1 MVMSK
6 IIPTFAPQSGHV
18 TDFYVIQHI
27 LTQFIHLTLKFK
39 TMKKFFSLIAAVL
52 FAGSMVA
59 EELLF
64 EQTYPGSPS
73 EFVSAYSKT
82 FTITTDGYTLSYA
95 NINNGKESDNWD
107 AVRAGSKNGAS
118 VASVTSAVIAGK
130 VSKVI
135 VNFTQV
141 QAAKTN
147 ELYLQV
153 ADNAEFTGATKIG
166 QTIAV
171 GAVVFEVAEP
181 AENMFYKIV
190 LDQAQGSANG
200 FNRWDRIQFVSPD
213 GEGTIDPPTQET
225 IKATVAEAIEAGMAL
240 ETGKTSTEV
249 YEVTGFVVNAEAYST
264 QHKNQ
269 IWWMADDAENTGA
282 QEFEAYACTVSEDNV
297 TMQVLNG
304 DKVTLTG
311 KITKYNDTKKSKII
325 IEIKN
330 GTAVFVS
337 KAEGDHSIGGDTP
350 PATDLDTITVAKA
363 LEIGGQLPSGGKT
376 DVQYVIEGY
385 VSNIVTYYDPASDF
399 ETFWMMDEKGGRG
412 ASNADKAFE
421 VYKGNPIQKMTTGLD
436 GHVFVTAKIT
446 NYNGS
451 IIETSGTAVVNIVEQ
466 GSVDEVEAITVAKA
480 LELGE
485 ALADKGTTEKRYEIT
500 GYVANVYNF
509 LNPDYGS
516 ETLWITDDPESTS
529 TENAFQIYR
538 GKPSTKTA
546 TGLHA
551 KVKVVTKIKKYGST
565 IETDGSTIPFEVL
578 EASTFV
584 PDTVDIDKAV
594 EIAEAL
600 GENAKTPVYYV
611 VKGFI
616 QEPGTFDSQNSNA
629 TFKLSQF
636 PNETEGPVTAY
647 RATVLKADAEK
658 VATKNSYVNVTG
670 YLMKKGGAQI
680 AQGAIT
686 AFVEAPDMDTIHVSV
701 AEALAIGTNL
711 PIEGK
716 SDRIYAVT
724 GFVNNVDEPFAEG
737 VETFYMADDAASEAM
752 NFLVLDVAIEAE
764 APVGQK
770 VEVVGRL
777 QNADGETVTIENGKA
792 RLLWPEGI
800 ESIVLTE
807 KAQKVVVDGVIYIV
821 RDNKLFNLQGAQVR

>member
-1 MVMSK
+1 
-6 IIPTFAPQSGHV
+6 
-18 TDFYVIQHI
+18 
-27 LTQFIHLTLKFK
+27 
-39 TMKKFFSLIAAVL
+39 MKKFFTFVAALMAVVAVNATVVTLTPSQFTAVAEQAITETVDGITVAISPKGTVTAEQFRIFKSSTITISAESEISGIVFTCTANGTVKYGPGCFAAQDGYSFEGKVGTWVGTPAASVSFTASSNQVRASKIEVYLDGETPGTPTPQETVKVDVAGAIAA
-52 FAGSMVA
+52 G
-59 EELLF
+59 
-64 EQTYPGSPS
+64 
-73 EFVSAYSKT
+73 
-82 FTITTDGYTLSYA
+82 
-95 NINNGKESDNWD
+95 
-107 AVRAGSKNGAS
+107 
-118 VASVTSAVIAGK
+118 
-130 VSKVI
+130 
-135 VNFTQV
+135 
-141 QAAKTN
+141 QA
-147 ELYLQV
+147 L
-153 ADNAEFTGATKIG
+153 AD
-166 QTIAV
+166 
-171 GAVVFEVAEP
+171 
-181 AENMFYKIV
+181 
-190 LDQAQGSANG
+190 
-200 FNRWDRIQFVSPD
+200 
-213 GEGTIDPPTQET
+213 
-225 IKATVAEAIEAGMAL
+225 
-240 ETGKTSTEV
+240 GKTSEEV
-249 YEVTGFVVNAEAYST
+249 YEVTGFVVNAQPYNPT
-264 QHKNQ
+264 YKNQ
-269 IWWMADDAENTGA
+269 IWFMADDAENTGA
-282 QEFEAYACTVSEDNV
+282 QEFEAYACTVSENS
-297 TMQVLNG
+297 TIMQVLNG

-311 KITKYNDTKKSKII
+311 NITKYVDSKNDNKVI

-330 GTAVFVS
+330 GTAVFIS
-337 KAEGDHSIGGDTP
+337 KAEGDHSIDGGGTP
-350 PATDLDTITVAKA
+350 AADLDTITVAKA
-363 LEIGGQLPSGGKT
+363 LEIGSALDKGGKT

-485 ALADKGTTEKRYEIT
+485 ALADKGTTAERYEIT

-538 GKPSTKTA
+538 GKPNTQTP
-546 TGLHA
+546 TGIHA

-584 PDTVDIDKAV
+584 PDTVDIDKVV

-636 PNETEGPVTAY
+636 PNEAEGPVTAY

-658 VATKNSYVNVTG
+658 VAVKNNYVNVTG
-670 YLMKKGGAQI
+670 YLMKRSGAAQI

-701 AEALAIGTNL
+701 AEAVAEGLKL

-724 GFVNNVDEPFAEG
+724 GFVNFVSEEFAEG
-737 VETFYMADDAASEAM
+737 VESFFLADDAASEAY
-752 NFLVLDVAIEAE
+752 NFFASAASIDKAVE
-764 APVGQK
+764 VGQK
-770 VEVVGRL
+770 VELVGRL
-777 QNADGETVTIENGKA
+777 QNADGETISIENGKA
-792 RLLWPEGI
+792 RIIYPEGI
-800 ESIVLTE
+800 ENIVLTE
-807 KAQKVVVDGVIYIV
+807 EVQKVVVDGAVYIV
-821 RDNKLFNLQGAQVR
+821 RGGKMFNLQGAQVR

>member
-1 MVMSK
+1 
-6 IIPTFAPQSGHV
+6 
-18 TDFYVIQHI
+18 
-27 LTQFIHLTLKFK
+27 
-39 TMKKFFSLIAAVL
+39 MKKFFTFVAALMAVVAVNATVVTLTPSQFTAGENLENFSGTVDGITVAIAPKTTITADQIRVFKNSTITISAEKEISGIVFTCTANGETKYGPGCFAAQDGYSFEGKVGTWAGTPATSVAFTASSNQVRTTKIEVYLDGETPGTPTPPETVKVDVAGAIAA
-52 FAGSMVA
+52 G
-59 EELLF
+59 
-64 EQTYPGSPS
+64 
-73 EFVSAYSKT
+73 
-82 FTITTDGYTLSYA
+82 
-95 NINNGKESDNWD
+95 
-107 AVRAGSKNGAS
+107 
-118 VASVTSAVIAGK
+118 
-130 VSKVI
+130 
-135 VNFTQV
+135 
-141 QAAKTN
+141 QA
-147 ELYLQV
+147 L
-153 ADNAEFTGATKIG
+153 AD
-166 QTIAV
+166 
-171 GAVVFEVAEP
+171 
-181 AENMFYKIV
+181 
-190 LDQAQGSANG
+190 
-200 FNRWDRIQFVSPD
+200 
-213 GEGTIDPPTQET
+213 
-225 IKATVAEAIEAGMAL
+225 
-240 ETGKTSTEV
+240 GKTSEEV

-269 IWWMADDAENTGA
+269 IWWMADDAANTGA
-282 QEFEAYACTVSEDNV
+282 QEFEAYACTVSESG
-297 TMQVLNG
+297 TIMQVLNG

-311 KITKYNDTKKSKII
+311 NITKYIDKNNGNKVI
-325 IEIKN
+325 IEIKD

-337 KAEGDHSIGGDTP
+337 KVDGDHSIDGGVTP

-385 VSNIVTYYDPASDF
+385 ISNIVTYYDPASDF

-485 ALADKGTTEKRYEIT
+485 ALEDKATTEKRYEIT

-516 ETLWITDDPESTS
+516 ETLWISDDPESTS

-538 GKPSTKTA
+538 GKPDTKTP
-546 TGLHA
+546 TGIHA

-584 PDTVDIDKAV
+584 PDTVNIEKAV
-594 EIAEAL
+594 EIANAL
-600 GENAKTPVYYV
+600 AENAKTPVYYV

-616 QEPGTFDSQNSNA
+616 QEPGTFDTKNSNA
-629 TFKLSQF
+629 TFKLSEF
-636 PNETEGPVTAY
+636 PNEAEGPVTAY

-658 VATKNSYVNVTG
+658 VATKNNYVNVTG

-686 AFVEAPDMDTIHVSV
+686 AFVEAPDMDTIHVNV
-701 AEALAIGTNL
+701 AEALAAGLAL

-724 GFVNNVDEPFAEG
+724 GFVNIVDEPFADG
-737 VETFYMADDAASEAM
+737 VETFYMADDALSEAQ
-752 NFLVLDVAIEAE
+752 NFLALEIAIEVE
-764 APVGQK
+764 ASVGRQ

-777 QNADGETVTIENGKA
+777 QNTDGETVMIENGKA
-792 RLLWPEGI
+792 RIIPGEGI